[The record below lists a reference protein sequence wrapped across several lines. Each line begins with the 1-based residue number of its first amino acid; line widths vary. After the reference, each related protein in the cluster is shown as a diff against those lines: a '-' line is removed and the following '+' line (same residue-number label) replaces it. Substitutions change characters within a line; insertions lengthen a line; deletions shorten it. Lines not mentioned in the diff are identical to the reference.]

1 MKKLLWLCLALLFS
15 GSMMAQEL
23 VVKSFEQNT
32 RDLTA
37 KTHPVKDL
45 NGDYCALIRV
55 QVAAKDCL
63 FRGNIVGEPQAEWGE
78 YKVYMAAGSRNL
90 YISHPD
96 FIFTPLNYEFPEK
109 ILSGHTYSLRLEVP
123 VYTNYSEL
131 AAQQI
136 ASQEKTYKVGDYYN
150 ENGKEGVVFWVDET
164 GKHGKIV
171 GMKEWFNIDDPTV
184 NPVDFLW
191 TTLKESNKTKFV
203 AKSRVDG
210 KKNMEAIMSF
220 PNWREEYPP
229 LAWCANLGKDW
240 YIPAIEEL
248 LLFYENKDLSK
259 KIDAILVQHGGDSI
273 REMGGKIP
281 KGYYSSTEEF
291 LSTHP
296 GTDKGV
302 LSVLYFDPYRSK
314 ITSTPADCYCTKA
327 ANVRPIATF

>member
-23 VVKSFEQNT
+23 VVKAFEQNT

-136 ASQEKTYKVGDYYN
+136 ATQEKIYKVGDYYN

-171 GMKEWFNIDDPTV
+171 SMTESSSQWSSNDTEQRRLIGADSETDGAKNMAVVKQIPDWQSKYPAFKWCADLGEGWYLPAKEELISIYKVHFSV
-184 NPVDFLW
+184 
-191 TTLKESNKTKFV
+191 NKTLEDRDVESLSYCYWSSTETNYLYGDVFCV
-203 AKSRVDG
+203 WQV
-210 KKNMEAIMSF
+210 IMSF
-220 PNWREEYPP
+220 GRTIYYH
-229 LAWCANLGKDW
+229 KD
-240 YIPAIEEL
+240 Y
-248 LLFYENKDLSK
+248 D
-259 KIDAILVQHGGDSI
+259 GG
-273 REMGGKIP
+273 
-281 KGYYSSTEEF
+281 
-291 LSTHP
+291 
-296 GTDKGV
+296 
-302 LSVLYFDPYRSK
+302 
-314 ITSTPADCYCTKA
+314 C
-327 ANVRPIATF
+327 VRAVSAF